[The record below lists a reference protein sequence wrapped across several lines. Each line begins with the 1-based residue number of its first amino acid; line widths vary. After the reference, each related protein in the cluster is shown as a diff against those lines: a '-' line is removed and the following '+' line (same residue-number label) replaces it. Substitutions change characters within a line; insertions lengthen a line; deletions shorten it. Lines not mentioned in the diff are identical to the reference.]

1 MGTRISV
8 QQWPS
13 VERAGVR
20 WLRHRVTRRS
30 RRLAAR
36 AIVAV
41 VAESVRCIGA
51 MARRH
56 ESLCDEVF
64 PGHDYHQ
71 RISELA
77 VLCVTLLPGLAPAGR
92 PADVLRSTWDTRS
105 VPGREW
111 IRRCVAAHDL
121 ELDDIIASGKDGGR
135 GHRYPA

>member
-1 MGTRISV
+1 VGTRISV

-13 VERAGVR
+13 VERASLR

-30 RRLAAR
+30 SRLAAR

-41 VAESVRCIGA
+41 LQESLRCIRA

-56 ESLCDEVF
+56 ESLCDDVF

-92 PADVLRSTWDTRS
+92 PAEILKSTWDGRS
-105 VPGREW
+105 VPEQQW
-111 IRRCVAAHDL
+111 IRRCLATHDL
-121 ELDDIIASGKDGGR
+121 ELDDIIPSGKDCGR
-135 GHRYPA
+135 GH